1 LNSRLARLLTNFRHK
16 IKMNQGRVSASYARA
31 LWGWANDKGLTTQV
45 YEQSIKL
52 LEFAKQNPDFIE
64 LLNSKGVPASKKQ
77 TICLAVSSRLTPDLS
92 SIISLHI
99 KNKRESSLT
108 LTMLQ
113 YQNIYREKKGVL
125 KVVVVSASKLSAK
138 LVNGIKEFLH
148 SKLSKNIEMEQDVN
162 PELIGGFTL
171 TIGDKYLDKSVK
183 GELEVFRKKLL
194 GII

>member
-1 LNSRLARLLTNFRHK
+1 MNSRLARLLTNFRHK

-31 LWGWANDKGLTTQV
+31 LWGWANDKGLATQV
-45 YEQSIKL
+45 YEQSVEL
-52 LEFAKQNPDFIE
+52 LEFAKQNPEFIE
-64 LLNSKGVPASKKQ
+64 LLNSKGVLPSKKE
-77 TICLAVSSRLTPDLS
+77 TICLAVSSRLTPHLS

-99 KNKRESSLT
+99 KNKRESNLI

-113 YQNIYREKKGVL
+113 YQNIYREKKGIV
-125 KVVVVSASKLSAK
+125 KVVVVSASMLSTK

-148 SKLSKNIEMEQDVN
+148 GKLNKDIEMEQDVN

-171 TIGDKYLDKSVK
+171 TIGDRYLDKSVR
-183 GELEVFRKKLL
+183 GELELFRKNLL